1 MDVPIKIDV
10 LGAGINGLASA
21 YCLANEFPKSHITI
35 TAERFTGTTSDHGFG
50 IIMNRTYDKIYD
62 NSDVTGYIQKTV
74 EHLKTVDHKTSW
86 DFGLRT
92 REMLWIYNAQSP
104 EDAEE
109 RVRFFAQTCLSVR
122 KATDEELAKLNND
135 KKNILKLQPVFDL
148 PLNPG
153 SVCYFMAK
161 VFVLDTSFYLPW
173 LRSRLLSLK
182 DMTTGQPRV
191 NFVEKKVSRLSEF
204 DEADIIVN
212 CSGVGA
218 REVANDK
225 AVTPVR
231 GQYVRVR
238 APENLVLHTYLQ
250 FSDHSFVCPRVNDT
264 CLGSVYQP
272 GRTDTAI
279 NAEDTESLLR
289 RCEVFVPDVREAE
302 VVAVDVGIR
311 PARVGGPRVEV
322 DPQLSPND
330 RTIVIHNYGHGS
342 KGVAQH
348 WGCAL
353 KVTALAKENLRNLQ
367 SKM

>member
-109 RVRFFAQTCLSVR
+109 FFAQTCLSVR

-135 KKNILKLQPVFDL
+135 KKNILKLQPVF
-148 PLNPG
+148 
-153 SVCYFMAK
+153 
-161 VFVLDTSFYLPW
+161 YLPW
-173 LRSRLLSLK
+173 LRSRLLK
-182 DMTTGQPRV
+182 
-191 NFVEKKVSRLSEF
+191 KKVSRLSEF

-353 KVTALAKENLRNLQ
+353 KVTALAKENLQFLLIP
-367 SKM
+367 STLSTS

>member
-62 NSDVTGYIQKTV
+62 NSDVTG
-74 EHLKTVDHKTSW
+74 
-86 DFGLRT
+86 T

-109 RVRFFAQTCLSVR
+109 RGILICTHNIIFKLHYFLLSVRFFAQTCLSVR

-135 KKNILKLQPVFDL
+135 KKNILKLQPVF
-148 PLNPG
+148 
-153 SVCYFMAK
+153 
-161 VFVLDTSFYLPW
+161 YLPW
-173 LRSRLLSLK
+173 LRSRLLK
-182 DMTTGQPRV
+182 
-191 NFVEKKVSRLSEF
+191 KKVSRLSEF